1 MPRTK
6 LPSAWALLS
15 ACFADL
21 LSGRNVSKFAG
32 IRQKSVFRSSLP
44 PWCGAFEGTIGQ
56 SEFRVKRNFFRLH
69 WDVRSFPPNWS
80 VESLHGAVLALPSL
94 GSEHLNPFRVTNSG
108 WPWWHWWIL
117 QILGWQA
124 IKMFVFALTLQM
136 MLSCY
141 PHSRGDS
148 FKSLVNSELSLLVLH
163 LKRTCLVKDD
173 TMQHHWKDGCR
184 VPGARALRGSGA
196 LTPGGEGGPGGLV
209 HREDWMWLMSLGD
222 SSRDASCPDGCRRD
236 QGASL
241 SAGVLSVLE
250 FWP

>member
-44 PWCGAFEGTIGQ
+44 PWCGAFERTIGQ

-173 TMQHHWKDGCR
+173 TMRHHWKDGCR
-184 VPGARALRGSGA
+184 VPGARALRDLRGTGTRWRGLTRRVGAPWRLDVIDVTWRFITWRFLPWRLPQGSGG
-196 LTPGGEGGPGGLV
+196 LTV
-209 HREDWMWLMSLGD
+209 
-222 SSRDASCPDGCRRD
+222 RR
-236 QGASL
+236 GA
-241 SAGVLSVLE
+241 
-250 FWP
+250 